1 MASPVL
7 VFGATGAVGSAC
19 ARHAHSLGATVTLA
33 VRDTKKPIPG
43 LSLEQEKA
51 GGYKRVQADLTQP
64 GTITEAVA
72 QSGAKHAFIY
82 LIFSPPGAPDPNR
95 PALEALKAAGVE
107 FVVFLSSFTVAL
119 YEPAIDRVP
128 AQEFIPHSHA
138 QVELALQDIFGASY
152 VALRP
157 AGFASNS
164 LRWAGMV
171 KAGGAVKVPYPEATF
186 DWIVP
191 EDIGRAGASILVG
204 GPSST
209 GGKTNVLL
217 CGPEVTSQ
225 ADAVKIIG
233 KVVGKE
239 LGVEAVSGEEAVKV
253 LAAGGFPEPVARYL
267 VKTLAANGLEGAT
280 MNAEAFWGSDQY
292 KVGVENVRKYA
303 GKATTFVEWATEN
316 KGAFE

>member
-1 MASPVL
+1 MPTPVL

-51 GGYKRVQADLTQP
+51 AGYKRVQADLTQP
-64 GTITEAVA
+64 GTITAAVA
-72 QSGAKHAFIY
+72 QSGAKHAFVY
-82 LIFSPPGAPDPNR
+82 LIFTPPGAPDPNR

-128 AQEFIPHSHA
+128 PQEFIPHAHA
-138 QVELALQDIFGASY
+138 QVEVALQDIFGASY

-164 LRWAGMV
+164 LRWAGAI
-171 KAGGAVKVPYPEATF
+171 KAGGAVKMAYPEQVF

-209 GGKTNVLL
+209 GGKTDVLL
-217 CGPEVTSQ
+217 CGPEVISQ
-225 ADAVKIIG
+225 GDAVKIIA

-239 LGVEAVSGEEAVKV
+239 VTVEAVGDEEAVKV
-253 LAAGGFPEPVARYL
+253 MAASGMPEPLARYL
-267 VKTLAANGLEGAT
+267 VKTMAKGLEGANVT
-280 MNAEAFWGSDQY
+280 SDGFFGGDLY
-292 KVGVENVRKYA
+292 RVGVENVRKYA
-303 GKATTFVEWATEN
+303 GKATTLAEWTKEN
-316 KGAFE
+316 KAAFE

>member
-1 MASPVL
+1 MATPVL

-43 LSLEQEKA
+43 LSLEEEKA

-64 GTITEAVA
+64 GTITEAVT
-72 QSGAKHAFIY
+72 QSGAKHAFVY
-82 LIFSPPGAPDPNR
+82 LIFSPPGTPDPNR

-119 YEPAIDRVP
+119 YEPAINRVP
-128 AQEFIPHSHA
+128 AQEFIPHAHA
-138 QVELALQDIFGASY
+138 QVEVALQDVFGVSY

-164 LRWAGMV
+164 LRWAGIV
-171 KAGGAVKVPYPEATF
+171 KAGGAVKVAYPEANF

-209 GGKTNVLL
+209 GGKNNVLL
-217 CGPEVTSQ
+217 CGPEVISQ
-225 ADAVKIIG
+225 GDAVKIIG

-239 LGVEAVSGEEAVKV
+239 LTVEAVGDEEAVKV
-253 LAAGGFPEPVARYL
+253 MAASGFSEPLARYL
-267 VKTLAANGLEGAT
+267 VKTLAKGFEGAS
-280 MNAEAFWGSDQY
+280 MSAEAFWGSDQY
-292 KVGVENVRKYA
+292 KVAVENVRKYA
-303 GKATTFVEWATEN
+303 GKATTLVEWATEN

>member
-1 MASPVL
+1 MPTPVL

-72 QSGAKHAFIY
+72 QSGAKHAFVY
-82 LIFSPPGAPDPNR
+82 LIFSPPGASDPNR
-95 PALEALKAAGVE
+95 LALEALKAAGVE

-128 AQEFIPHSHA
+128 AQEFIPHAHA
-138 QVELALQDIFGASY
+138 QVEVALQDIFGASY

-164 LRWAGMV
+164 LRWAGMI
-171 KAGGAVKVPYPEATF
+171 KAGGAVKVAYPEVVF

-191 EDIGRAGASILVG
+191 EDIGRTGASILVG

-209 GGKTNVLL
+209 GRPMS
-217 CGPEVTSQ
+217 CC
-225 ADAVKIIG
+225 
-233 KVVGKE
+233 
-239 LGVEAVSGEEAVKV
+239 
-253 LAAGGFPEPVARYL
+253 AG
-267 VKTLAANGLEGAT
+267 
-280 MNAEAFWGSDQY
+280 
-292 KVGVENVRKYA
+292 RK
-303 GKATTFVEWATEN
+303 
-316 KGAFE
+316 

>member
-1 MASPVL
+1 MSTPVL

-72 QSGAKHAFIY
+72 QSGAKHAFVY

-95 PALEALKAAGVE
+95 AALEALKAAGVE

-119 YEPAIDRVP
+119 YEPAIDCVP
-128 AQEFIPHSHA
+128 AHEFIPHAHA
-138 QVELALQDIFGASY
+138 RVEVALQDIFGESY

-164 LRWAGMV
+164 LRWAGMI
-171 KAGGAVKVPYPEATF
+171 KAGGAVKVAYPEVVF

-217 CGPEVTSQ
+217 CGPEVISQ
-225 ADAVKIIG
+225 GDAVKLIG

-239 LGVEAVSGEEAVKV
+239 VTVEAVADEEAVKV
-253 LAAGGFPEPVARYL
+253 MVAGGVPDPLARYL
-267 VKTLAANGLEGAT
+267 LKTLANGLEGASVSS
-280 MNAEAFWGSDQY
+280 EAFFGSDQY
-292 KVGVENVRKYA
+292 KAAVENVKKYA
-303 GKATTFVEWATEN
+303 GKATTLVEWTTEN

>member
-1 MASPVL
+1 MPTPVL

-72 QSGAKHAFIY
+72 QSDAKHAFIY
-82 LIFSPPGAPDPNR
+82 LIFSPPGVPDPNR

-107 FVVFLSSFTVAL
+107 FVVFLSSFSVEL

-128 AQEFIPHSHA
+128 AQEFIPYAHA
-138 QVELALQDIFGASY
+138 QVELALQDVFGASY

-171 KAGGAVKVPYPEATF
+171 KAGGAVKVAYPEANF

-204 GPSST
+204 GPSRT
-209 GGKTNVLL
+209 GGKTNVIL
-217 CGPEVTSQ
+217 CGPEVISQ
-225 ADAVKIIG
+225 GDAVKIVG

-239 LGVEAVSGEEAVKV
+239 LTVEAIVDEEAVKV
-253 LAAGGFPEPVARYL
+253 MAASGLPEPLARYL
-267 VKTLAANGLEGAT
+267 VRTLANGFEGASVS
-280 MNAEAFWGSDQY
+280 AEVFFGSDQY

-303 GKATTFVEWATEN
+303 GKATTLVEWATEN

>member
-1 MASPVL
+1 MATPVL

-19 ARHAHSLGATVTLA
+19 ARHAHTLGATVTLA

-72 QSGAKHAFIY
+72 QSGAKHAFVY
-82 LIFSPPGAPDPNR
+82 LVFSPPGAPDHNR
-95 PALEALKAAGVE
+95 AALEALKAAGVE
-107 FVVFLSSFTVAL
+107 FVVFLSSFSVAL

-128 AQEFIPHSHA
+128 AQEFIPHAHA
-138 QVELALQDIFGASY
+138 QVELALQDVFGASY

-171 KAGGAVKVPYPEATF
+171 KAGAVKVAYPEANF

-209 GGKTNVLL
+209 GGKNDVLL
-217 CGPEVTSQ
+217 CGPEVISQ
-225 ADAVKIIG
+225 GDAAKTIG

-239 LGVEAVSGEEAVKV
+239 LTVEAVGDEEAVKV
-253 LAAGGFPEPVARYL
+253 MAASGFPEPLARYL
-267 VKTLAANGLEGAT
+267 VKTLAKGFEGAS
-280 MNAEAFWGSDQY
+280 MSVEAFWGSDQY
-292 KVGVENVRKYA
+292 KLAVENVRKYA
-303 GKATTFVEWATEN
+303 GKATTLVEWATEN